1 MKLDIIIPVYRN
13 AAMVR
18 DCIRSLVPNLVEI
31 GDCAPR
37 LIVINDSP
45 DDEDVERYL
54 TSREAI
60 QSIGL
65 IIRNKENLG
74 FVRTVNKGLALA
86 RQRGAAALLVNSDTL
101 TYPGTLAE
109 MVAVLNADPQ
119 IAFVC
124 PRSNNAALST
134 FPQMPNPLCDA
145 KSPPETCHHAWQ
157 MLRHHLPRYTLAP
170 TAVGFYMLIADH
182 ILRNFDPLDEEF
194 GLGYEEENDLVMRAG
209 KLGYRAA
216 MANQAYAYHAGSA
229 SFLLKDMDLR
239 GQQESNLHKMMAR
252 HPEFLPLVRAY
263 ESTADYRAEM
273 QIKSLLPTPEGRRKI
288 ALNLL
293 TMGKHHN
300 GTNELIVNV
309 IRWLE
314 ANPPRDFDIHA
325 ICQSGVAEFHGFAD
339 FKSIHIEEKI
349 GPDYALSIFFGQP
362 FDLHIIN
369 VMEHLA
375 PINIY
380 GMLDVIALDCSNL
393 LGQHDIKP
401 MWRHVAENANGV
413 FFISEF
419 SGQTFRN
426 RFARHFRT
434 NAYTRLLPTRLS
446 AYRETSHSVPG
457 DSGHMLVMGNHFKHK
472 ASEAAGRLLA
482 AALPDIPVVAMGG
495 VARKDGNLTLAP
507 AGTVPEAEMDALFT
521 DASVIVLPSHYE
533 GFGLG
538 LIHALSLGKPVVVRN
553 IAPVRE
559 ILDTYHATEGIF
571 LFNDDQ
577 ELPDLVMQAARLGR
591 SSTDDRDTADWADWA
606 SGFWAFAESLFD
618 DPALMERLLRR
629 IESGDA
635 LRIAHRLAQGM
646 PAQEPVALQP
656 EGQVRQVS
664 LAAMFALPEETF
676 VQSLYQNFLGRPA
689 DPAGLDH
696 YVISL
701 RNGASKKKVARAIMR
716 SDEYKA
722 NASRVHIID
731 RWRLMF

>member
-18 DCIRSLVPNLVEI
+18 DCIRSLVPHLAEI
-31 GDCAPR
+31 SDCAPR

-54 TSREAI
+54 ASSEAVR
-60 QSIGL
+60 SIGL
-65 IIRNKENLG
+65 ILRNKENLG
-74 FVRTVNKGLALA
+74 FVRSVNKGLALA

-109 MVAVLNADPQ
+109 MVAVLHADPQ

-145 KSPPETCHHAWQ
+145 DSPPETCHRAWQ

-194 GLGYEEENDLVMRAG
+194 GVGYEEENDLVMRAG

-216 MANQAYAYHAGSA
+216 MANHAYAYHAGSA

-239 GQQESNLHKMMAR
+239 SQQEGNLTKMIER

-263 ESTADYRAEM
+263 EGTVDYRAET
-273 QIKSLLPTPEGRRKI
+273 QLKSLLPTPEGRRKV

-293 TMGKHHN
+293 TMGTHHN

-325 ICQSGVAEFHGFAD
+325 ICKPGVAEFHGFAD

-349 GPDYALSIFFGQP
+349 RPDYALSIFFGQP
-362 FDLHIIN
+362 FDLHIVN
-369 VMEHLA
+369 LMEYLA

-393 LGQHDIKP
+393 RGQDDIEP
-401 MWRHVAENANGV
+401 MWRHVAENADGV

-446 AYRETSHSVPG
+446 AYREAGHSA
-457 DSGHMLVMGNHFKHK
+457 SGGSDHVLVMGNHFKHK
-472 ASEAAGRLLA
+472 ASQAVGHLLA
-482 AALPDIPVVAMGG
+482 AALPDMPIVAMGG
-495 VARKDGNLTLAP
+495 VASKAGNLTFA
-507 AGTVPEAEMDALFT
+507 ASGAVPEAEMDALFAN
-521 DASVIVLPSHYE
+521 ASVIVLPSHYE

-538 LIHALSLGKPVVVRN
+538 LVHALSRGKPVVVRD

-559 ILDTYHATEGIF
+559 ILESYHATEGVF

-577 ELPDLVMQAARLGR
+577 DLPALVAEAARFGR
-591 SSTDDRDTADWADWA
+591 SSADDRGAADWNDWA
-606 SGFWAFAESLFD
+606 SGFWAFAETLFD

-629 IESGDA
+629 IESSDA
-635 LRIAHRLAQGM
+635 LKLAHRLKDKDDIAF
-646 PAQEPVALQP
+646 QP

-664 LAAMFALPEETF
+664 LAVLFALPDEIF
-676 VQSLYQNFLGRPA
+676 VQSLYKNFLGRPA
-689 DPAGLDH
+689 DPSGLDH
-696 YVISL
+696 YVLSL
-701 RNGASKKKVARAIMR
+701 RNGASKKKVTKAIMR

-722 NASRVHIID
+722 NASRIHIVD
-731 RWRLMF
+731 RWRLML

>member
-18 DCIRSLVPNLVEI
+18 DCIRSLVPHLAEI
-31 GDCAPR
+31 SDCAPR

-54 TSREAI
+54 ASSEAVR
-60 QSIGL
+60 SIGL
-65 IIRNKENLG
+65 ILRNKENLG
-74 FVRTVNKGLALA
+74 FVRSVNKGLALA

-109 MVAVLNADPQ
+109 MVAVLYADPQ

-134 FPQMPNPLCDA
+134 FPQMPNPLCDSD
-145 KSPPETCHHAWQ
+145 SPPEICHRAWQ
-157 MLRHHLPRYTLAP
+157 MLRHHLPRYTLSP

-194 GLGYEEENDLVMRAG
+194 GVGYEEENDLVMRAG

-216 MANQAYAYHAGSA
+216 MANHAYAYHAGSA
-229 SFLLKDMDLR
+229 SFLLKDIDLR
-239 GQQESNLHKMMAR
+239 SQQEGNLTKMMER

-263 ESTADYRAEM
+263 EGTVDYRAET
-273 QIKSLLPTPEGRRKI
+273 QLKSLLPTPEGRRKV

-293 TMGKHHN
+293 TMGTHHN

-325 ICQSGVAEFHGFAD
+325 ICKPGVAEFHGFAD
-339 FKSIHIEEKI
+339 FKSIWIEEKI
-349 GPDYALSIFFGQP
+349 RPDYALSIFFGQP
-362 FDLHIIN
+362 FDLHIVN
-369 VMEHLA
+369 LMEYLA

-393 LGQHDIKP
+393 RGKDDIEP
-401 MWRHVAENANGV
+401 MWRHVAENADGV

-419 SGQTFRN
+419 SSQTFRN

-446 AYRETSHSVPG
+446 AYREAGHG
-457 DSGHMLVMGNHFKHK
+457 ASGGSDHVLVMGNHFKHK
-472 ASEAAGRLLA
+472 ASEAVGLLLA
-482 AALPDIPVVAMGG
+482 AALPDMPIVAMGG
-495 VARKDGNLTLAP
+495 VATRDGNLTFA
-507 AGTVPEAEMDALFT
+507 ASGAVPEAEMDALFAN
-521 DASVIVLPSHYE
+521 ASVIVLPSHYE

-538 LIHALSLGKPVVVRN
+538 LVHALSRGKPVVVRD

-559 ILDTYHATEGIF
+559 ILETYHATEGVF
-571 LFNDDQ
+571 LFSDDQ
-577 ELPDLVMQAARLGR
+577 DLPALVAEAARFGR
-591 SSTDDRDTADWADWA
+591 SSADDRGAADWNDWA

-629 IESGDA
+629 IGSSDA
-635 LRIAHRLAQGM
+635 LKLAHRLKDKDDIGF
-646 PAQEPVALQP
+646 QP

-664 LAAMFALPEETF
+664 LAALFALPDEIF
-676 VQSLYQNFLGRPA
+676 VQSLYKNFLGRPA
-689 DPAGLDH
+689 DPSGLDH
-696 YVISL
+696 YVLSL
-701 RNGASKKKVARAIMR
+701 RNGASKKKVTRAIMR
-716 SDEYKA
+716 SDEFKA
-722 NASRVHIID
+722 NAGRVHIVD
-731 RWRLMF
+731 RWRLML